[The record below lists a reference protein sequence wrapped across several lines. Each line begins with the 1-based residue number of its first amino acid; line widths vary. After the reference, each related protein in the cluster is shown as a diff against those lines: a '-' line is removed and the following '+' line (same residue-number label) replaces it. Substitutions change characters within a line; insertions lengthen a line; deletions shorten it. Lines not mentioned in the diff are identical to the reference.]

1 MGRTATIA
9 KDDVARARTV
19 LRAADLP
26 HGIIAIRN
34 RLGRGS
40 PQLIAR
46 FLHELDTPAP
56 SDAPAL
62 LPDPVAV
69 AVGRVWQTLREDI
82 SQDINR
88 TEQRL
93 SEVLCSIAQRDAHV
107 EQLRA
112 DVVALDRRASAAEE
126 RYARLSSQM
135 EVLQREVK
143 AQYDILAAGDDQ
155 MRGRAL
161 PASPAKR
168 LAASLPGASQAPTKP
183 TTTAA
188 SEQLDLYRATDDAD

>member
-9 KDDVARARTV
+9 KDDVARARNV

-62 LPDPVAV
+62 LPDPVAA
-69 AVGRVWQTLREDI
+69 AVGGVWQALREDI
-82 SQDINR
+82 RPDIER
-88 TEQRL
+88 T
-93 SEVLCSIAQRDAHV
+93 D
-107 EQLRA
+107 QLRA
-112 DVVALDRRASAAEE
+112 DIIALDRRASAAEE
-126 RYARLSSQM
+126 CYARLSSQM

-143 AQYDILAAGDDQ
+143 AQYDSLAAGDDH

-188 SEQLDLYRATDDAD
+188 SEQLDLYRAKDDAD